1 MTTLPEFFTTQH
13 RLREKAVLDQ
23 GAGSSLFLVEDP
35 SQDELLVEIYGPEH
49 RGVLRQ
55 SGIVGQLQ
63 HSAIAPVVG
72 TGTMNNG
79 QEFFVRRSLP
89 GEQLSKYTSSGIG
102 AHHLSQ
108 EEALAVFAPLAD
120 ATDFLIQQ
128 GRAGFALRALNP
140 RRIILT
146 DNRSNAFFASVGPAT
161 ATDAPTA
168 SAKEVIDR
176 LAQLVS
182 AAYPGFRAAA
192 AYPSAAAVIDAVRST
207 NTDSSSPSPGAA
219 PWQSAPQHTAAPQ
232 EDWAGPQQP
241 QQPQPGYAADPAESS
256 PTTRTSKSKGKVFA
270 GLGVGLLLLLLVGGL
285 LWFFLGRSAWSDS
298 EQALADGHPGL
309 ISSRPGDEGFNG
321 ATCESRAPE
330 DGQEA
335 KITCV
340 GDGVSYSVAR
350 YGDVTQ
356 REAAGPTQGAQELSN
371 GRCTVYS
378 YDISDSEPVFY
389 MSAEDSTDAVLVWG
403 EDAEDIRLNL
413 PLC

>member
-63 HSAIAPVVG
+63 HSAIAPIVG

-207 NTDSSSPSPGAA
+207 HADSPGPAR
-219 PWQSAPQHTAAPQ
+219 PRGSQLRNTPPPRRRS
-232 EDWAGPQQP
+232 GP
-241 QQPQPGYAADPAESS
+241 
-256 PTTRTSKSKGKVFA
+256 
-270 GLGVGLLLLLLVGGL
+270 
-285 LWFFLGRSAWSDS
+285 GRSNPSNPS
-298 EQALADGHPGL
+298 LAMLPIPRSHHP
-309 ISSRPGDEGFNG
+309 P
-321 ATCESRAPE
+321 RAPRNRR
-330 DGQEA
+330 
-335 KITCV
+335 
-340 GDGVSYSVAR
+340 AR
-350 YGDVTQ
+350 SL
-356 REAAGPTQGAQELSN
+356 RAWAWAFFS
-371 GRCTVYS
+371 CS
-378 YDISDSEPVFY
+378 
-389 MSAEDSTDAVLVWG
+389 
-403 EDAEDIRLNL
+403 
-413 PLC
+413 